1 MDEKLIVHIKRKL
14 FEKNE
19 VYDPSDMPTD
29 EQIRYFMQATFS
41 VVERQCVSC
50 FFCMNYKRFSFGSMC
65 KIKSDT
71 KENCFHFTFDI
82 TKVVKKKYYHILLCI
97 DESTGARRITTDR
110 TLSARIQKDIIYESV
125 RLYEMIQSYKYS
137 IRTSQKR
144 KGEQ

>member
-1 MDEKLIVHIKRKL
+1 MDKKLIEHIKRKL

-19 VYDPSDMPTD
+19 VYDPYDMPTD
-29 EQIRYFMQATFS
+29 EQIEYFMQATFS

-65 KIKSDT
+65 RIKSDT
-71 KENCFHFTFDI
+71 RENCFHFTFNI

-125 RLYEMIQSYKYS
+125 RLYEMIQSYNEIEKTDELSY
-137 IRTSQKR
+137 
-144 KGEQ
+144 GY